1 MHAANIQDREGVAL
15 VLDRLLQALI
25 EQRLTPLPPDD
36 GVILSGHAEKAGS
49 MLQARESPL
58 APDQTERFFDLGKLK
73 GGRSIL
79 PVSDRTSLKRY
90 SSKAFLSSVRY

>member
-1 MHAANIQDREGVAL
+1 
-15 VLDRLLQALI
+15 LI

-36 GVILSGHAEKAGS
+36 GVILSGHAEKAGR

-79 PVSDRTSLKRY
+79 SVSDRTSLKRY